1 VKPCLGLWPITRSH
15 RQHQRPIV
23 IWPSW
28 VHPFSLSWIPESEGG
43 IGLTLLLTFSANET
57 DKSNAP
63 LIVLGRVLIGMLW
76 VGWAAY
82 WIVTARHTMTNRRTE
97 SLLTGASYRVLLAL
111 GVILLA
117 SPGYHLSLANFF
129 LWPQSAFTL
138 AIGLCLTVCGLS
150 IAVWARHHLGKYWSD
165 RITLKADHRV
175 IQNGSYAFVL
185 HPIYSGILLALLG
198 TVISFGTVQSCIG
211 LAIIFVS
218 FVRKPTLEEQWL
230 CAHLG
235 AAPCEGTHS
244 VRIVTWALQ
253 NGIRLRN
260 DRYSSSGAS
269 GLRRERI
276 AGGYQL

>member
-1 VKPCLGLWPITRSH
+1 
-15 RQHQRPIV
+15 
-23 IWPSW
+23 
-28 VHPFSLSWIPESEGG
+28 
-43 IGLTLLLTFSANET
+43 
-57 DKSNAP
+57 
-63 LIVLGRVLIGMLW
+63 MLW
-76 VGWAAY
+76 LGWAAY
-82 WIVTARHTMTNRRTE
+82 WIVAARHTMTNRRTE

-129 LWPQSAFTL
+129 LCPQSAFTL

-150 IAVWARHHLGKYWSD
+150 IAVCARHHLGKYWSD

-175 IQNGSYAFVL
+175 IQSGPYAFVP

-198 TVISFGTVQSCIG
+198 TVISIGTVQSCIG

-244 VRIVTWALQ
+244 VPIVTWALQ

-269 GLRRERI
+269 GLRRRRHLEPRSTVSITCCICACQAAETPLRNEGLLATGATDPALLNRVVQTRI
-276 AGGYQL
+276 GRGS

>member
-1 VKPCLGLWPITRSH
+1 MSPTSCKEFTNKSLRSDWPAPAPAPITKSH

-23 IWPSW
+23 IWPVGSTLF
-28 VHPFSLSWIPESEGG
+28 V
-43 IGLTLLLTFSANET
+43 GLDS
-57 DKSNAP
+57 
-63 LIVLGRVLIGMLW
+63 
-76 VGWAAY
+76 
-82 WIVTARHTMTNRRTE
+82 
-97 SLLTGASYRVLLAL
+97 
-111 GVILLA
+111 
-117 SPGYHLSLANFF
+117 
-129 LWPQSAFTL
+129 
-138 AIGLCLTVCGLS
+138 
-150 IAVWARHHLGKYWSD
+150 GKYWSD

-175 IQNGSYAFVL
+175 IQSGPYAFVP

-198 TVISFGTVQSCIG
+198 TVISIGTVQSCIG

-269 GLRRERI
+269 GLRRGRRFLHI